1 MIMFR
6 RTECKLECYLV
17 VPGGR
22 LSALPL
28 ENKGISRNRCLGS
41 RKIKTRRGRVALQER
56 LEAKE
61 SLLLLDY
68 FYIVGYLWIGC
79 KLQLGLNLKDR

>member
-1 MIMFR
+1 M
-6 RTECKLECYLV
+6 LERYLV

-22 LSALPL
+22 LWALPL

-61 SLLLLDY
+61 SLLLLNY
-68 FYIVGYLWIGC
+68 FYTVGYSRTASRIKPRG
-79 KLQLGLNLKDR
+79 